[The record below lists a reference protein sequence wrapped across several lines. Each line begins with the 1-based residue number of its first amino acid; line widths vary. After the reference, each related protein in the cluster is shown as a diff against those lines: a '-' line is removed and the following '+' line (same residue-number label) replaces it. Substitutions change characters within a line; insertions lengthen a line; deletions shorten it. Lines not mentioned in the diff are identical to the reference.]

1 MIDLE
6 PRFPISVR
14 KKLFS
19 KSLVALRCTLV
30 WNDGSLGEKSEPFQ
44 HTSIALAKSLFPPS

>member
-30 WNDGSLGEKSEPFQ
+30 WNDGPLGEKSEPFQ